1 MSDRG
6 PVAIVGAGRVGQTLG
21 RLLVESG
28 TEIAE
33 VVARR
38 AASARAA
45 VRFIGAGRASSI
57 SSLDRVGARVILV
70 ATPDDEIA
78 SAARALAALPQSF
91 AGCVVLHTS
100 GSRAAR
106 ADDALGALR
115 AAGAEVGSMHPLQS
129 FATPEL
135 GVARVRAS
143 VFAIEGDAGA
153 VRVARH
159 LARAV
164 GGRPVR
170 LRAGTKAL
178 YHAAAVLASGGVT
191 AVVDMSLEAMRAAGM
206 SDEDALAAVLP
217 LVEGTVANIAAA
229 GTAAA
234 LTGPFARGDE
244 GTIAR
249 NREALAELDPRL
261 AAVYDMLG
269 ARGRD
274 LARRHQSSTERA
286 NAKQTQPT

>member
-1 MSDRG
+1 MSEGER
-6 PVAIVGAGRVGQTLG
+6 VAIVGAGRVGQALG

-28 TEIAE
+28 VEIAE
-33 VVARR
+33 VVSRR

-45 VRFIGAGRASSI
+45 VRFVGAGRASSI
-57 SSLDRVGARVILV
+57 ASLDRISAPVVLV

-78 SAARALAALPQSF
+78 RAARALAALPQSF
-91 AGCVVLHTS
+91 DGKVVLHTS

-106 ADDALGALR
+106 GDDALGALR
-115 AAGAEVGSMHPLQS
+115 AAGAEVGSIHPLQS

-135 GVARVRAS
+135 GVARMRGS
-143 VFAIEGDAGA
+143 VVAIEGDTAA
-153 VRVARH
+153 VRVARR

-206 SDEDALAAVLP
+206 RDEEALAAVLP

-249 NREALAELDPRL
+249 NREALASLDPRL
-261 AAVYDMLG
+261 AAVYDLLG
-269 ARGRD
+269 ERGRA
-274 LARRHQSSTERA
+274 LARRRGGA
-286 NAKQTQPT
+286 